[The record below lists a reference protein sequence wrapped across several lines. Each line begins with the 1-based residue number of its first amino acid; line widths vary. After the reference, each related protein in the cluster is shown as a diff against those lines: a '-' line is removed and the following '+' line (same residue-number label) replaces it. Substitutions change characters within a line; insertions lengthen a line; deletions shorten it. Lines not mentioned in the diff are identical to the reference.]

1 MSDTDR
7 PRVTAATAAD
17 IDAVTDQW
25 VRLARDQRRHGS
37 TLLAD
42 GNRAAVREWVAQS
55 VVTGELL
62 VARGGGSDGSDGA
75 DGVAGGA
82 GDSGTMDGDSGTVD
96 GDAGDSDAGNDDP
109 EHSLLGFVGFS
120 LERDGYERE
129 CTRGTVTNL
138 FVRSDR
144 RGEGI
149 GSALLGAAERA
160 LAEAGADAVALEALA
175 DNDRARAFYDSRGY
189 DAHRIEFRKEVGDE
203 E

>member
-37 TLLAD
+37 TLLAAA
-42 GNRAAVREWVAQS
+42 NRAAVREWVAQS

-62 VARGGGSDGSDGA
+62 VARDENDSAES
-75 DGVAGGA
+75 GA
-82 GDSGTMDGDSGTVD
+82 GDGT
-96 GDAGDSDAGNDDP
+96 DDP
-109 EHSLLGFVGFS
+109 DDASESDDPLLGFVGFS

-175 DNDRARAFYDSRGY
+175 DNDRARAFYDTRGY

>member
-75 DGVAGGA
+75 GGA
-82 GDSGTMDGDSGTVD
+82 GDSGTVD
-96 GDAGDSDAGNDDP
+96 GDAGDAGNDDP

>member
-62 VARGGGSDGSDGA
+62 VARDADSDGGEVGSDAGDGTGDPSDTDSDGS
-75 DGVAGGA
+75 
-82 GDSGTMDGDSGTVD
+82 
-96 GDAGDSDAGNDDP
+96 

-189 DAHRIEFRKEVGDE
+189 DAHRIEFRKEVADE

>member
-1 MSDTDR
+1 MSDHDHGR
-7 PRVTAATAAD
+7 PRVTPATAAD
-17 IDAVTDQW
+17 VDAVTDQW
-25 VRLARDQRRHGS
+25 VSLARGQRRHGS
-37 TLLAD
+37 TLLAAD
-42 GNRAAVREWVAQS
+42 NRAAVREWVARS

-62 VARGGGSDGSDGA
+62 VARDGSDGA
-75 DGVAGGA
+75 ERGA
-82 GDSGTMDGDSGTVD
+82 GDGTDDPSDTGES
-96 GDAGDSDAGNDDP
+96 DADSDD
-109 EHSLLGFVGFS
+109 SLLGFVGFS

>member
-1 MSDTDR
+1 VSDTDR

-25 VRLARDQRRHGS
+25 VRLARGQRRHGS
-37 TLLAD
+37 TLLAA
-42 GNRAAVREWVAQS
+42 GNRAAVREWVAQR

-62 VARGGGSDGSDGA
+62 VARDAGSDGGDGTGERA
-75 DGVAGGA
+75 AA
-82 GDSGTMDGDSGTVD
+82 GDS
-96 GDAGDSDAGNDDP
+96 DAGDSDAGGNDPSNGDP
-109 EHSLLGFVGFS
+109 LLGFVGFS
-120 LERDGYERE
+120 LEHDGYERE

-149 GSALLGAAERA
+149 GSALLSAAERA

-175 DNDRARAFYDSRGY
+175 DNDRARAFYDNRGY
-189 DAHRIEFRKEVGDE
+189 DAHRIEFRKEIGDE

>member
-37 TLLAD
+37 TLLAAA
-42 GNRAAVREWVAQS
+42 NRAAVREWVAQS

-75 DGVAGGA
+75 A
-82 GDSGTMDGDSGTVD
+82 DGDSGAAD
-96 GDAGDSDAGNDDP
+96 GDAGDSDPGNDDP
-109 EHSLLGFVGFS
+109 EDPLLGFVGFS
-120 LERDGYERE
+120 LEHDGYERE

-149 GSALLGAAERA
+149 GSALLRAAERA

-189 DAHRIEFRKEVGDE
+189 DAHRIEFRKEIGDE